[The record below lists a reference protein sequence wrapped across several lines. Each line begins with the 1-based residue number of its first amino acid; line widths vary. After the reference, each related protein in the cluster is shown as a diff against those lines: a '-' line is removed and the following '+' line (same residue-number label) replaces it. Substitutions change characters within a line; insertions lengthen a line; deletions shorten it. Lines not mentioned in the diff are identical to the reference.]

1 MVTPAGVRNPS
12 RSSNPGPPAPLGP
25 APAPRAPRGLPPLSA
40 LPLTPAPPGSLC
52 SGSVAGTGDVA
63 TRRGAAW
70 KIHVISSCEPPSDQ
84 PQEACLPPQ
93 QERRRCLGGGWF
105 CSRNACATAAQH
117 ARPHARE
124 GKGSPRTERRV
135 PQRAGQ
141 RAAHLAVRLLQRPR
155 TQEQRAPCL
164 RRTCCHA
171 WGLSSLSFVGGRIK
185 RPTGR
190 GGMAVRPRTPR
201 GTAMSLDPCLQCTA
215 SARRERS
222 SAIETKGLAT
232 CSV

>member
-1 MVTPAGVRNPS
+1 MWRLDVALHGKSMSVAASLPRTSRKKRAFLPS
-12 RSSNPGPPAPLGP
+12 RSG
-25 APAPRAPRGLPPLSA
+25 
-40 LPLTPAPPGSLC
+40 
-52 SGSVAGTGDVA
+52 
-63 TRRGAAW
+63 GAA
-70 KIHVISSCEPPSDQ
+70 S
-84 PQEACLPPQ
+84 A
-93 QERRRCLGGGWF
+93 GGS
-105 CSRNACATAAQH
+105 CSRRACATAAQH

-135 PQRAGQ
+135 PHRAGQ

-164 RRTCCHA
+164 RRTCCLA

-232 CSV
+232 KASV

>member
-1 MVTPAGVRNPS
+1 MLRLNGALLQAAVPVAASLPRTSRKKRAFLPS
-12 RSSNPGPPAPLGP
+12 RSG
-25 APAPRAPRGLPPLSA
+25 
-40 LPLTPAPPGSLC
+40 
-52 SGSVAGTGDVA
+52 
-63 TRRGAAW
+63 GAA
-70 KIHVISSCEPPSDQ
+70 S
-84 PQEACLPPQ
+84 A
-93 QERRRCLGGGWF
+93 GGRS
-105 CSRNACATAAQH
+105 CSRRTCATAAQH

-135 PQRAGQ
+135 PHRAGQ
-141 RAAHLAVRLLQRPR
+141 RAALFAMHRGSASTAANTGAEGALSPPHMLPRLGPLF
-155 TQEQRAPCL
+155 AL
-164 RRTCCHA
+164 VL
-171 WGLSSLSFVGGRIK
+171 GGGRIK

-201 GTAMSLDPCLQCTA
+201 GMAMSLDPCLQCTA